1 MCKSSVMARLQTLFH
16 TPTRTQRQR
25 KKKMMHQYEILQAL
39 IASKDT
45 LFQLNKTKYFLR

>member
-1 MCKSSVMARLQTLFH
+1 MQKQCHGTLTDSLSH
-16 TPTRTQRQR
+16 THTHT
-25 KKKMMHQYEILQAL
+25 KKKKIMHQYEILKAL